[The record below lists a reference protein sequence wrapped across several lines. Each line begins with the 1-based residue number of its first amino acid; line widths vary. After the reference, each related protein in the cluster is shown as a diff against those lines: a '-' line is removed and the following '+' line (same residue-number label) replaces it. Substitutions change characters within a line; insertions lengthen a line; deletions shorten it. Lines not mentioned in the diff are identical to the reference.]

1 MNSLIGLGAA
11 TSFTAGTASLLLP
24 GAGLEIGFLE
34 EPVMLLAFVL
44 LGRALETRARLRASG
59 TSQLVSIF
67 DVTISFQLMV
77 GTYWVYRNLDLSAN
91 MPVSTVDTKLH
102 PRGCVLTGATA
113 SIVCQHHCPCLA
125 TGLQTLHVLFS

>member
-44 LGRALETRARLRASG
+44 LGRALETRARLKAAG
-59 TSQLVSIF
+59 TSTRLPASWPWSSPSLVNIAGYTLKF
-67 DVTISFQLMV
+67 
-77 GTYWVYRNLDLSAN
+77 
-91 MPVSTVDTKLH
+91 
-102 PRGCVLTGATA
+102 
-113 SIVCQHHCPCLA
+113 
-125 TGLQTLHVLFS
+125 LHVECSSLVLFFLACFLFTFCGCSAHLSPGWLQRL